1 MKTAFRL
8 KIEKY
13 ALGGFGIGYHEGKA
27 VFVPY
32 TAVGDEIE
40 AELLRERKDVAFARA
55 SAYLSRGEK
64 VVRPECEAFGA
75 PIPCGGCDYLHL
87 EYPEQL
93 SRKTALLRELLQP
106 LAPELQIPETFAAP
120 VTRHYRNK
128 SFLPVGEDANG
139 LYYGIFARWTHQIVP
154 HRLCLLHPPV
164 FGTIARR
171 CLEIL
176 SKTGVRAYDEAS
188 HSGTLRHIGFRC
200 TQNLSR
206 LQLILVTRSGK
217 LPFTK
222 LLVKQLTE
230 EFPALCSIVQNIN
243 RDKGNV
249 ILGPEEKLLHG
260 EAWLEDDLAGLKFR
274 VNYRSFWQVN
284 TPMLNLILD
293 LVRAQLDP
301 QDIVYD
307 VFAGTGTL
315 GLALSG
321 TVRRVLCIEENAA
334 AVADG
339 QANKLAN
346 GIANVDFLRA
356 KTEDALPALLNPEKN
371 EAAQLPTVILL
382 DPPRG
387 GVHPKALQAVMAARS
402 RRVIY
407 LSCSP
412 MTLRR
417 DLKILLDSG
426 LYRLSSL
433 QPCDMF
439 PQTWHVE
446 TLAVLD
452 LVPQSG
458 PEAH

>member
-106 LAPELQIPETFAAP
+106 LAPELQIPETLAAP

-128 SFLPVGEDANG
+128 SFMPVGEDASG
-139 LYYGIFARWTHQIVP
+139 LNYGIFARWTHQIVP

-176 SKTGVRAYDEAS
+176 TKTGVRAYDEAS

-206 LQLILVTRSGK
+206 VQLILVTRSGK
-217 LPFTK
+217 LPFTR

-230 EFPALCSIVQNIN
+230 EFPAIVSIVQNIN
-243 RDKGNV
+243 RERGNV
-249 ILGPEEKLLHG
+249 ILGAEDKVLFG
-260 EAWLEDDLAGLKFR
+260 EPWLQEDLAGLKFR
-274 VNYRSFWQVN
+274 IHYRSFWQIN
-284 TPMLNLILD
+284 TPMLSLILGQIKA
-293 LVRAQLDP
+293 LLKP
-301 QDIVYD
+301 ED
-307 VFAGTGTL
+307 VVFDAFAGIGTL
-315 GLALSG
+315 GLALSSE
-321 TVRRVLCIEENAA
+321 VRKVLCIEENPD
-334 AVADG
+334 AVTDG
-339 QANKLAN
+339 EFNARRNDLAN
-346 GIANVDFLRA
+346 VSFLRA
-356 KTEDALPALLNPEKN
+356 KTEDALPALLAPGITGPQE
-371 EAAQLPTVILL
+371 LPTVLLL

-387 GVHPKALQAVMAARS
+387 GVRPEALHAIIQARLPRIV
-402 RRVIY
+402 Y

-412 MTLRR
+412 ATLHR
-417 DLKILLDSG
+417 DLKILLGSG
-426 LYRLSSL
+426 LYRLTKI

-452 LVPQSG
+452 LIDTATA
-458 PEAH
+458 E